1 VTELKDKLRLVLQ
14 KQDERLQYSS
24 AKSSVAESVDR
35 QRYEE
40 LVTMVLS
47 LDLASDPLD
56 GIVKTLQES
65 FIDEF
70 EQAQMHLQE

>member
-1 VTELKDKLRLVLQ
+1 
-14 KQDERLQYSS
+14 
-24 AKSSVAESVDR
+24 
-35 QRYEE
+35 
-40 LVTMVLS
+40 MVLS